1 MAWPTNKPESTK
13 FDNAADS
20 IAESRAE
27 LHTMS
32 QAVNDIV
39 DFVDTTG
46 IANGSVLKYNAS
58 NGRLEVGTD
67 DRVTNPILF
76 GDTITD
82 DSAGQV
88 QGLIEFQS
96 ADSEGVDSVRITTTE
111 ADEFNRAEIKVFSKA
126 DTDNSV
132 TITAAG
138 RTGNKNTFK

>member
-88 QGLIEFQS
+88 QGIIEFQS
-96 ADSEGVDSVRITTTE
+96 ADWVISVQIV
-111 ADEFNRAEIKVFSKA
+111 NHLL
-126 DTDNSV
+126 
-132 TITAAG
+132 
-138 RTGNKNTFK
+138 